1 MTQHETWTVPP
12 GMTLSD
18 GSGGAQNLVVASEV
32 LFTETAGAGT
42 YTGRITLPAGATIL
56 DVMAVQAA
64 QWTAATSAVMQVGDA
79 GAADGFISALDL
91 KAAAAGTVYAFGS
104 LGAWGA
110 SPGGAYIQQ
119 AGIDG
124 SFLGLYSAG
133 ARTITGTVVTVGGG
147 GAAGRTRLVVSYV
160 AAPPTAATKV

>member
-1 MTQHETWTVPP
+1 MTQHEPWTVPP

-18 GSGGAQNLVVASEV
+18 GSGGAQKPVVASEV
-32 LFTETAGAGT
+32 TFTETAGAGT
-42 YTGRITLPAGATIL
+42 YTGALALPAGATIL
-56 DVMAVQAA
+56 DVTVVQVA

-79 GAADGFISALDL
+79 GDAAGFISALDL
-91 KAAAAGTVYAFGS
+91 KAAAAGAVYAFGS

-119 AGIDG
+119 AGNDG
-124 SFLGLYSAG
+124 SFLGLYSAS
-133 ARTITGTVVTVGGG
+133 ARTITATVVTVGGG

-160 AAPPTAATKV
+160 AAPSTVATKV